1 MTVLALDTG
10 GLRSLSGLLT
20 EPSLQQAATFLADLV
35 NPGVME
41 PPGEFDSDKVG
52 GYFDEEGNRISKEE
66 WRKLGRR
73 KAEKEIEGKE
83 IEDGTRCDG
92 QARR

>member
-1 MTVLALDTG
+1 MTTLALETG
-10 GLRSLSGLLT
+10 GLRSLSGLFT
-20 EPSLQQAATFLADLV
+20 EPALRQAATFLTDLV
-35 NPGVME
+35 KPDVLG
-41 PPGEFDSDKVG
+41 PPDEFDPDKVG
-52 GYFDEEGNRISKEE
+52 GYYDEEGKRISKEE

-83 IEDGTRCDG
+83 IEDGARCDG